1 MKRSN
6 IKKIENINLIT
17 NDTEFYKSIFDS
29 SLQNKVIVENG
40 IIIEIND
47 KALENI
53 SSRKENVIGKKLS
66 HYFPHLQP
74 DGEQSLIKSRRIFK
88 QVVQNKIN
96 QFSWKILNPPNKNYE
111 IEVNLNYIRYNNRKF
126 FVYNFFFV
134 QSNTNFDFHLNR
146 IRNSYNFFI
155 DFFTDAAI
163 IHKKGVLIT
172 CNVAAA
178 QILEA
183 NTIQELNNYN
193 LFSLLLPEYLNK
205 AAERLAIVEKGG
217 NVTFSDFKIKTL
229 KNNIKTV
236 ELKSLSINQ
245 IGKDEILMLVREV
258 IENTD
263 LLEKEIFKNKELENV
278 VKQLQEV
285 LVQKYDT
292 QIELTNSQRVV
303 RSIINSSI
311 DIIIASD
318 ENGIISEFNNA
329 AQNVFG
335 YKKEEVIGKSIAIL
349 YAGPEEK
356 IKVNNALLETGFFS
370 GEILNKRKDGEIF
383 TSYLSLSEMVN
394 ETNSFIGRVG
404 VSRDITVEKIQQQKL
419 IDSEE
424 RYRNI
429 VESTSDLIFSFTLNG
444 KFIFTNNS
452 FSNSLGYSIKE
463 LENTTINEIIHPE
476 SLATFSQHIKKI
488 VVADEQVNVE
498 LPFVKKD
505 RKLLIAQ
512 GILSCKKNEKNDFV
526 FLASFK
532 NISEQKLAEEKI
544 KLSEERYKAVFAQEF
559 LGIAILD
566 VFGRIQQLNNTF
578 CHVLG
583 YTERE
588 MLLMNIIDLTH
599 PEDKEKTTE
608 INRLFLNLKQ
618 TKITEEKRLI
628 HKLGSVVYGNESW
641 SVVSDNK
648 GNPDYFI
655 LFFEDITEKKI
666 AQRKFLQQSA
676 KLKAIFQSTSQSII
690 TVNSNYEL
698 TSFNDYFS
706 KGYKNLSGLEPQE
719 NLKILEFLLLILG
732 KEQAKAF
739 KNYHQRALL
748 GIPQQFE
755 KSVSLP
761 NGQTIWLDFYIDP
774 IIVPDKPIDEASYI
788 VHDITDKKLNE
799 DQIKQSLQEKEILL
813 KEVHH
818 RVKNNLQVI
827 SSILNL
833 QSHYIKDEAALE
845 TLKEIQNRI
854 KSMAL
859 IHENLYQNK
868 DLSHLNFGEYIA
880 NLVQNLVYTY
890 NSSKKEIEVLMDVDD
905 IFLNLDYSIPCGLII
920 NELISNSLKHAFT
933 ESEKGTI
940 KVIFKKHTDLVH
952 LSIEDDGKGFNKKI
966 DFRNTDSLGL
976 QLVMALVDQINGKIE
991 QKAQTKK
998 GTIYTIEFKYDK

>member
-1 MKRSN
+1 MEMFNEKNTQKLDS
-6 IKKIENINLIT
+6 IT
-17 NDTEFYKSIFDS
+17 EDAEFYKSIFITS
-29 SLQNKVIVENG
+29 HQNKVIVENG
-40 IIIEIND
+40 IIIEINNN
-47 KALENI
+47 ALNHI
-53 SSRKENVIGKKLS
+53 SSIKENVIGKRLEN
-66 HYFPHLQP
+66 YFPELQP
-74 DGEQSLIKSRRIFK
+74 DGEQSNKKSKKLFK
-88 QVVQNKIN
+88 LVLQNKIN
-96 QFSWKILNPPNKNYE
+96 QFSWKVLNPPNKSYNL
-111 IEVNLNYIRYNNRKF
+111 EVNLNYVKYKKRKF
-126 FVYNFFFV
+126 FVYYFFFV
-134 QSNTNFDFHLNR
+134 ESTDSFDFYLNR

-155 DFFTDAAI
+155 DFFTDATI

-172 CNVAAA
+172 CNAAAA

-183 NTIQELNNYN
+183 NTIQELNNYD
-193 LFSLLLPEYLNK
+193 LFSLLLPEYMNK
-205 AAERLAIVEKGG
+205 AEERLAIVEKGER
-217 NVTFSDFKIKTL
+217 VTFSDFKIKTL

-245 IGKDEILMLVREV
+245 IGKDETLMLVREV
-258 IENTD
+258 FENTD

-278 VKQLQEV
+278 VKQLQDV
-285 LVQKYDT
+285 LIQKFDT

-335 YKKEEVIGKSIAIL
+335 YKKEEVIGKSVAML

-356 IKVNNALLETGFFS
+356 IKVNKALNETGFFS
-370 GEILNKRKDGEIF
+370 GEILNKRKDGEVF

-394 ETNSFIGRVG
+394 ETNTFIGRVG
-404 VSRDITVEKIQQQKL
+404 VSRDITVEKIQQKKL

-424 RYRNI
+424 RYRDIFEN
-429 VESTSDLIFSFTLNG
+429 TSDLIFSFNAEG
-444 KFIFTNNS
+444 KFIFCNNS
-452 FSNSLGYSIKE
+452 FSNLLEYSMEE
-463 LENTTINEIIHPE
+463 LEKTGINQIIHPE
-476 SLATFSQHIKKI
+476 SLSKFNEELSKI
-488 VVADEQVNVE
+488 INSNKQRNLEI
-498 LPFVKKD
+498 PIVKKD

-512 GILSCKKNEKNDFV
+512 GIINCKKNENNDVV

-544 KLSEERYKAVFAQEF
+544 KLSEERYKEVFSQEF

-566 VFGRIQQLNNTF
+566 VFGKIQQFNNTF
-578 CHVLG
+578 CEILG
-583 YTERE
+583 YTENE
-588 MLLMNIIDLTH
+588 MLLLNIIDLTH

-618 TKITEEKRLI
+618 TKITQEKRLI
-628 HKLGSVVYGNESW
+628 HKSGSNIYGNESW

-666 AQRKFLQQSA
+666 SQRKFIEQSA

-690 TVNSNYEL
+690 TINSKFEL
-698 TSFNDYFS
+698 TSYNDYFY
-706 KGYKNLSGLEPQE
+706 KGYKTLTGEEPHE
-719 NLKILEFLLLILG
+719 NLKILDFLLLVLG
-732 KEQAKAF
+732 KEQLKSYI
-739 KNYHQRALL
+739 NYHQRALL

-755 KSVSLP
+755 KNVTLP
-761 NGQTIWLDFYIDP
+761 NGQAVWLDFYIDP
-774 IIVPDKPIDEASYI
+774 IIVPDKSIEEASYI
-788 VHDITDKKLNE
+788 VHDITDKKQNE
-799 DQIKQSLQEKEILL
+799 EQIKQSLQEKEILL

-833 QSHYIKDEAALE
+833 QSHYIKDAAALE

-868 DLSHLNFGEYIA
+868 DLSKLNFGEYIS
-880 NLVQNLVYTY
+880 NLVKNLVYTY
-890 NSSKKEIEVLMDVDD
+890 NSSSKEIELKLEVDD
-905 IFLNLDYSIPCGLII
+905 VFLNLDFSIPCGLII

-933 ESEKGTI
+933 DAKEGTI
-940 KVIFKKHTDLVH
+940 KVIFKKHNDIVH
-952 LSIEDDGKGFNKKI
+952 LTVIDTGKGFNKNI

-976 QLVMALVDQINGKIE
+976 QLVMALVDQINGIIQ
-991 QKAQTKK
+991 QKSEENN
-998 GTIYTIEFKYDK
+998 GTTYTIEFKYNK